1 MGGLGLWPIPA
12 MGGSKVT
19 PWELPRVLIKGTS
32 LLGAFDRLLV
42 PQGVLTLP
50 CVEAAAGT
58 GA

>member
-1 MGGLGLWPIPA
+1 M
-12 MGGSKVT
+12 T